1 MSRRTLLTEARMPNY
16 RRACAKG
23 GTFFFTV
30 VSYRRRPTLC
40 DDDVRRALRR
50 AVRAVQSERPFCVDA
65 WVLLPDHL
73 HCIWTLPS
81 GDSDFSTRWAM
92 IKRYVTKLTATHVSH
107 DPLDGACQGSLTRGA
122 ELHKNGAR
130 SAPYDSPSRQR
141 RNEGRVWQ
149 RRFWEHTIRDQKD
162 LKMCVDYLHWNPV
175 KHGHV
180 SSVTNWPFSTFH
192 RYVRQ
197 GLYPQ
202 DWGGDISVNK
212 QDFGE

>member
-1 MSRRTLLTEARMPNY
+1 MPNY

-30 VSYRRRPTLC
+30 VSYRRRPILC
-40 DDDVRRALRR
+40 DDQIRLALRR

-81 GDSDFSTRWAM
+81 GDSAFSTRWAM
-92 IKRYVTKLTATHVSH
+92 IKRYVTKVTATRVSH
-107 DPLDGACQGSLTRGA
+107 NPLDGSCQGRLIHGPKSR
-122 ELHKNGAR
+122 KNGAR

-149 RRFWEHTIRDQKD
+149 RRFWEHTIRDQED

-180 SSVTNWPFSTFH
+180 SSVSNWPFSTFH